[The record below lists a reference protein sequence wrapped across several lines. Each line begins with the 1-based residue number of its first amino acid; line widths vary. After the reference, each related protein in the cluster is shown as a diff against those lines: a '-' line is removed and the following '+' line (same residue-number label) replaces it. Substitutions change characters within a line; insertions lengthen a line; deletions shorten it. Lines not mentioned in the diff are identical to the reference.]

1 MFVSWNPNIVVG
13 HLLLPCHWLMF
24 WYYFFHGH
32 MHEAH
37 SEICFSCTL
46 YTLGIHFYG
55 DIMIESFKKQLA
67 ILARLACYTNHP
79 SGYCRLVTEHI
90 FIVTKIQG
98 NLILKI
104 VIFCVW
110 WENMTLFT
118 HSLHGSKRAYSIKTV
133 DDPFNRDNYPWQYPI
148 WEANTDHN
156 QKQPS
161 ITSFIFHLLN
171 GFQNWP
177 WKKCKL
183 TLLIEIKLTQIIL
196 SFLMIYKNYKLIF
209 RFHLYFWIITS

>member
-79 SGYCRLVTEHI
+79 SGYFRLVRSIFLFLQKFKEIWYWRSSFFVYDEKTWLYLHI
-90 FIVTKIQG
+90 HYMGQRG
-98 NLILKI
+98 
-104 VIFCVW
+104 
-110 WENMTLFT
+110 
-118 HSLHGSKRAYSIKTV
+118 R
-133 DDPFNRDNYPWQYPI
+133 
-148 WEANTDHN
+148 
-156 QKQPS
+156 
-161 ITSFIFHLLN
+161 
-171 GFQNWP
+171 
-177 WKKCKL
+177 
-183 TLLIEIKLTQIIL
+183 TQ
-196 SFLMIYKNYKLIF
+196 
-209 RFHLYFWIITS
+209 